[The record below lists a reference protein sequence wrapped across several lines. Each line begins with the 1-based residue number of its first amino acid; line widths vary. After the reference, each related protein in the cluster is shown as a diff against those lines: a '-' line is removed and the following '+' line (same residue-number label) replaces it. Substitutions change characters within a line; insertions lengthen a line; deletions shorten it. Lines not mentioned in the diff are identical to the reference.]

1 MGPHLL
7 LHVLPIFQIKIKVFT
22 NLFINSPVNSYWF
35 WMYLH
40 NVISDQCKVNTSHK
54 IIRAHTKWTQISIS
68 RIFQGLNKIKKMN
81 IHVYIHLVIFNR
93 WRRMNPCMKIKHQS
107 KEKPANPVKV
117 HQSLTKTVETLY
129 TGYWT

>member
-22 NLFINSPVNSYWF
+22 NLFINSPVNSHWF
-35 WMYLH
+35 WMHLH
-40 NVISDQCKVNTSHK
+40 KVISELECKVNTSHK
-54 IIRAHTKWTQISIS
+54 IKRAHTKWTRISES

-81 IHVYIHLVIFNR
+81 IYIHLVIFNR
-93 WRRMNPCMKIKHQS
+93 WRRMNPFMKIKHQS
-107 KEKPANPVKV
+107 KEKPGNPVKL
-117 HQSLTKTVETLY
+117 HWSLTKTVETLY